1 MFGPCNG
8 YQGRQCVRTKH
19 CPDTSE
25 NVEPWKHQ
33 SQSYFRKWVLPRWHM
48 CSPPAVWAGSRIWP
62 LMEDFMPIPPVHP
75 WLRLSSFP
83 AAHNVGICLGS
94 QHPSVTSG
102 MKEPGK
108 GNCFWRAAQLWGFF
122 PVWSVEMRSFPA
134 EPQPPPTGRSLA
146 ALIVQEWNIIGG
158 AKAEQIDPNPC
169 LMNKNFPVYH
179 SVHLVLNT

>member
-48 CSPPAVWAGSRIWP
+48 CSPPAVWPGSRIWP

-83 AAHNVGICLGS
+83 AAHNVGTCPGS
-94 QHPSVTSG
+94 QHPSVACRNQV
-102 MKEPGK
+102 K
-108 GNCFWRAAQLWGFF
+108 GIVSEGLHSSEVFFLCEEWRWEVFQQSLS
-122 PVWSVEMRSFPA
+122 PH
-134 EPQPPPTGRSLA
+134 PQAGPW
-146 ALIVQEWNIIGG
+146 Q
-158 AKAEQIDPNPC
+158 
-169 LMNKNFPVYH
+169 H
-179 SVHLVLNT
+179 